1 MQTIEEACQSLLDS
15 HVDMVGFDMEWW
27 TQFKTGVAPREVA
40 LIQLCYDRPQ
50 QENAQ
55 RNALHNAQLIEGEAA
70 SAEGRPLQSRR
81 IAENA
86 TEQSTSGLQPPCKRS
101 CSASRADKVD
111 VVNSHPHK
119 PQCHCLL
126 LHISR
131 TGATKRSSSSPCSC
145 HSMSP
150 QRVFVALLLAAPR
163 GGSAARVL
171 FGISSLTPASGSPC
185 S

>member
-1 MQTIEEACQSLLDS
+1 MQSIEEACQSLLDS

-55 RNALHNAQLIEGEAA
+55 RNAQHNAQLIEGEAA
-70 SAEGRPLQSRR
+70 SAKGWPLQSHR

-86 TEQSTSGLQPPCKRS
+86 TEQSTVGLQPPCKRS
-101 CSASRADKVD
+101 CSASRADKAD
-111 VVNSHPHK
+111 VVNSQPHK
-119 PQCHCLL
+119 PRCLL

-131 TGATKRSSSSPCSC
+131 TGATKQSSSSLCSC
-145 HSMSP
+145 HSISHSEGSLHCCLLP
-150 QRVFVALLLAAPR
+150 PGGALQPGYCLAAQ
-163 GGSAARVL
+163 A
-171 FGISSLTPASGSPC
+171 
-185 S
+185 